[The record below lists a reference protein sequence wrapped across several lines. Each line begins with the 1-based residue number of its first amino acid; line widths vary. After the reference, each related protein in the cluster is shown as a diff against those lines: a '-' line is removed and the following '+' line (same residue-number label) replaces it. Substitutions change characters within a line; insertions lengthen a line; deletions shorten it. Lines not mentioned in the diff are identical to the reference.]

1 MIQRPLQRSFA
12 AGEITPEMYGR
23 LDLTKYITGL
33 SKCLNMTVLP
43 HGPVTRRPG
52 FTFVNESKDST
63 RKVRLLP
70 FQFNSTQT
78 VVLEFGHL
86 YIRFHINGQTLLEA
100 NQTIGSIAGNT
111 INLVGHGYGAGDW
124 VYVGS
129 RFLKVATAAA
139 NSFTVADLWGAA
151 VTPTGTTV
159 ARVYTIP
166 TYYNEADL
174 FALRFAQDSDVLT
187 IAHPSYAACELKR
200 LGATNWTLT
209 AISFTPPAAP
219 ASAPTVTVTQ
229 PAGTNLEP
237 TEYVYTYQASDGV
250 TESLAS
256 ASVTANNALSLQGN
270 YNTINLTA
278 VTGAQR
284 YFVYKKRGGV
294 FGYIG
299 STTGLSI
306 IDNNI
311 QADTTRTPPEST
323 YTLNTGAGEFPTA
336 VSYHE
341 QRRWFAGTA
350 NKPQTIWATRT
361 GTTSNI
367 TSSLSVQDDDGLE
380 FRIGARQQN
389 AIQHLVPLSD
399 LMALTVGSEFRV
411 FADSS
416 PAITPTTLSIKPQ
429 GFTGASN
436 VQPALASSA
445 ILYVQNQGARLR
457 ELSYDWQRQV
467 FASVDI
473 SIMAPHLFNG
483 YTITDMTFC
492 RAPVPSLWCVRSD
505 GTLLGLTYV
514 PEQQVYGWHQH
525 TTDGVFESVTS
536 VSEGDEDVLYAVV
549 KRTVNS
555 RTVRYIERLHTRTLV
570 NQEDAFYVD
579 SGLTYDGTPVTT
591 LTGLYH
597 LEGKSVQILADGA
610 VHPLRTVTG
619 GSVTL
624 DYAASV
630 VQIGLAYSSD
640 MVTLPLA
647 FEQAAAAGQ
656 GTMKNVNG
664 IAVRVTQSSLVKA
677 GPTFDTLVNYPAR
690 DVSDPYGS
698 PPALRTGEL
707 RFDIAPDWNS
717 DGTVCIRQDEPLPL
731 TVLSMALDV
740 AVGG

>member
-23 LDLTKYITGL
+23 IDLVKYTTGL
-33 SKCLNMTVLP
+33 TKCLNMTVLP
-43 HGPVTRRPG
+43 HGPVSRRPG
-52 FTFVNESKDST
+52 FGFVNEAKDST
-63 RKVRLLP
+63 RRVRILP

-78 VVLEFGHL
+78 VVLEFGHQ

-100 NQTIGSIAGNT
+100 NQTIGSIVGNT
-111 INLVGHGYGAGDW
+111 INLVGHGYSAGDW

-129 RFLKVATAAA
+129 RFLKVVTAVA
-139 NSFTVADLWGAA
+139 NSFTVTDLWGTA

-159 ARVYTIP
+159 ARVYTVTT
-166 TYYNEADL
+166 TYDEADL

-187 IAHPSYAACELKR
+187 ITHPSYAARDLKR

-209 AISFTPPAAP
+209 AVSFTPPAAP
-219 ASAPTVTVTQ
+219 ASAPTVVVTQ

-237 TEYVYTYQASDGV
+237 TEYVYTYLSSDGV
-250 TESLAS
+250 TESLQS
-256 ASVTANNALSLQGN
+256 ASVSANNALSLQGN

-284 YFVYKKRGGV
+284 YFIYKKRGGV

-306 IDNNI
+306 IDSNI

-323 YTLNTGAGEFPTA
+323 YTLNTGAGDYPTA

-341 QRRWFAGTA
+341 QRRWFAGTT

-361 GTTSNI
+361 GTTANI
-367 TSSLSVQDDDGLE
+367 TSSLSVQDDDAME

-389 AIQHLVPLSD
+389 AIQHLLPLSD

-416 PAITPTTLSIKPQ
+416 PAITPGTLSIKPQ

-436 VQPALASSA
+436 VQPALAASA

-483 YTITDMTFC
+483 YTISDMTFS

-505 GTLLGLTYV
+505 GALLGLTYV

-525 TTDGVFESVTS
+525 TTNGTFESVTS

-549 KRTVNS
+549 NRTINS

-579 SGLTYDGTPVTT
+579 SGLTYDGTAVTT

-610 VHPLRTVTG
+610 VHPLRTVAG
-619 GSVTL
+619 GSITL

-647 FEQAAAAGQ
+647 FEQAAAGGQ

-677 GPTFDTLVNYPAR
+677 GPTFDELVNYPAR

-717 DGTVCIRQDEPLPL
+717 DGTVCLRQDEPLPL

-740 AVGG
+740 SLGG